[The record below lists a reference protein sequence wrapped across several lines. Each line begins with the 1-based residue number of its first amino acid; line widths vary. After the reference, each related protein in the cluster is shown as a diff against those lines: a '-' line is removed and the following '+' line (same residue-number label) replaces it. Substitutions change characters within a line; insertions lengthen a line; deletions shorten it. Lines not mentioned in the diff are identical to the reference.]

1 MSNIDQ
7 LKSTISSK
15 RGIARGN
22 VYKITLPS
30 INGISSNE
38 INLLCRAV
46 NIPGRQI
53 MTVERRIGNTFQ
65 KIAYGH
71 AFDDVNLSFLLL
83 NDYGVR
89 NYFEAW
95 QSLCLN
101 PNTLEPGY
109 LKGPGGYGFDIQIAQ
124 LKKGVGFPIGNFDLG
139 VSNIPSE
146 IQGRLPSLG
155 PINLAQGEIDLDF
168 ITGGDIIYECQLLEA
183 FPTTMSAVEL
193 GDDQQDSILQLNVQ
207 LSYRDWRNNRR
218 SEGSAIGDLAAG
230 QIGGFSGRIL

>member
-15 RGIARGN
+15 RGVARGN
-22 VYKITLPS
+22 IYKVTLPS
-30 INGISSNE
+30 INNISSRE

-46 NIPGRQI
+46 NVPGRQI

-65 KIAYGH
+65 KVAYGH

-89 NYFEAW
+89 RYFENW
-95 QSLCLN
+95 QSLCLD

-109 LKGPGGYGFDIQIAQ
+109 LRGQGGYGQTVQIAQ
-124 LKKGVGFPIGNFDLG
+124 LKKGVGFPLANIDLG
-139 VSNIPSE
+139 FKIPSE

-168 ITGGDIIYECQLLEA
+168 ISGGDIIYECELQEA
-183 FPTTMSAVEL
+183 FPTTMSAIEL
-193 GDDQQDSILQLNVQ
+193 GDDQQDSILQLNIQ
-207 LSYRDWRNNRR
+207 LSYRDWRNTGKQ
-218 SEGSAIGDLAAG
+218 EGSALGDFVTS
-230 QIGGFSGRIL
+230 QVGGFLGRII